1 MLYHLVPSERLPNSL
16 VNRENPNLRGF
27 RRIRSLALYG
37 EGKF

>member
-16 VNRENPNLRGF
+16 VHRERPGLQGF
-27 RRIRSLALYG
+27 RRICSVTLYG